1 MGLTPLQRLAHVL
14 RKFHLL
20 QAADT
25 FWFLRMY
32 WQSRAANNRF
42 KKQHP
47 DVPSPPWMML
57 YDIQGNCD
65 LAGFHASGK
74 ESATEIARLVH
85 ENAHAP
91 GGALRILEWG
101 CGPARVLQHL
111 DSGEGSPWQLYGS
124 DYNPRTVQ
132 WCRQRFPR
140 IHFLDNG
147 LLPPMPM
154 EAGSIDVFYCISV
167 FTHLSE
173 ESHYQWI
180 EEVQRLLKPGGLF
193 IGTFHGDAFRGQL
206 TAEEQQG
213 YDCGQLVV
221 RDKIQEGKKNFSAYH
236 CDSIVRRLLSPFD
249 AVTKQNMPDSFHQ
262 TVWTAVKKGS

>member
-20 QAADT
+20 QVADT
-25 FWFLRMY
+25 CWFIRLF

-42 KKQHP
+42 KEQHP
-47 DVPSPPWMML
+47 EVPVPPQMML

-65 LAGFHASGK
+65 LGGFYASGK
-74 ESATEIARLVH
+74 ESAAEIARLVR
-85 ENAHAP
+85 ENAHGP
-91 GGALRILEWG
+91 EGPLRIFEWG

-111 DSGEGSPWQLYGS
+111 ASPDGGSWELYGS
-124 DYNPRTVQ
+124 DYNMRTIE
-132 WCRQRFPR
+132 WCRQHFPK
-140 IHFLDNG
+140 IQFLDNG
-147 LLPPMPM
+147 LLPPIQM

-180 EEVQRLLKPGGLF
+180 EEIQRLLKPGGLF

-206 TAEEQQG
+206 TAEEQQI
-213 YDCGQLVV
+213 YDSGELVI

-236 CDSIVRRLLSPFD
+236 CDSVVRRFLSPFD
-249 AVTKQNMPDSFHQ
+249 VVTKQNMPDCFQQ
-262 TVWTAVKKGS
+262 TVWTAVNKSK